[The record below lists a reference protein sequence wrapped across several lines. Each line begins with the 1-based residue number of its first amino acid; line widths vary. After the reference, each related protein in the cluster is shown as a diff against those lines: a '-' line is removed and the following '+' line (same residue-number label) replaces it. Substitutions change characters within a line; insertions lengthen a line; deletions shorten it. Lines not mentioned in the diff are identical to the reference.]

1 MAGLQAGNK
10 KPSGMNSDI
19 EIQTIIDILK
29 NPSKYAGKLAVMEKL
44 QKDIDGK
51 LAHMSR
57 WRESEVLKATASRQL
72 KEAEET
78 NDTATKAL
86 RAARE
91 EANVIGKTMAKRAA
105 DNLVE
110 MEQNLADAATTEGQA
125 NNLLQKANNQ
135 ANVLDKLKIELAD
148 EKVELKAQRTTNTEL
163 KKELGEKISLVQ
175 AALTALIVR

>member
-1 MAGLQAGNK
+1 
-10 KPSGMNSDI
+10 
-19 EIQTIIDILK
+19 
-29 NPSKYAGKLAVMEKL
+29 
-44 QKDIDGK
+44 
-51 LAHMSR
+51 
-57 WRESEVLKATASRQL
+57 
-72 KEAEET
+72 
-78 NDTATKAL
+78 
-86 RAARE
+86 
-91 EANVIGKTMAKRAA
+91 MAKRAA